1 MQKYILWKDIKDQLS
16 EEWKKSKLPVV
27 VGQSLE
33 GDIIYRDLVKTGNI
47 LILEQQVQKN
57 LYFCKLQSKVLLRK
71 TNSKRLHRLKPI
83 SQKTILRT

>member
-1 MQKYILWKDIKDQLS
+1 MQKYILWKDIEDQLS

-71 TNSKRLHRLKPI
+71 TNSK
-83 SQKTILRT
+83 ILRLFF

>member
-1 MQKYILWKDIKDQLS
+1 MQKYILWKDIEDQLS

-33 GDIIYRDLVKTGNI
+33 GDIIYRDLVKTGNL
-47 LILEQQVQKN
+47 LILEQQLQKN

-71 TNSKRLHRLKPI
+71 TNSK
-83 SQKTILRT
+83 ILRLFF